1 MRGSENDT
9 FRRTLTTE
17 YLSAII
23 QNIQPLGRK
32 AGERMLET
40 KDLFLRTAQFDDWK
54 DMYRNV
60 WSREETA
67 RYMLW
72 QVTTSEEDAMER
84 MLRTIQFQS
93 EHTAWTVFEKKSGQA
108 IGFAGMLP
116 AGDGI
121 YEDCGVALGP
131 EFVGQGYG
139 KQILTALTDHAF
151 EQLGAVAFVATC
163 RTQNAA
169 SRGTILS
176 CGFTFTHTEDRID
189 PRNDTPYVL
198 EFYRLE
204 NEERVKQ
211 S

>member
-1 MRGSENDT
+1 
-9 FRRTLTTE
+9 
-17 YLSAII
+17 
-23 QNIQPLGRK
+23 
-32 AGERMLET
+32 
-40 KDLFLRTAQFDDWK
+40 
-54 DMYRNV
+54 MYRNV

-72 QVTTSEEDAMER
+72 QVTVSEEDAMER
-84 MLRTIQFQS
+84 MRRTIQFQK
-93 EHTAWTVFEKKSGQA
+93 ENTAWTVFEKKSGQA

-116 AGDGI
+116 AEGGV

-139 KQILTALTDHAF
+139 KQILIALTEHAF
-151 EQLGAVAFVATC
+151 KQLGAVAFVASC
-163 RTQNAA
+163 RAQNAA

-204 NEERVKQ
+204 KEEWVKQ